1 MAIKEAQSRNRI
13 HAVYAARETSTSS
26 ELVRVVEALNR
37 LKEKVEMKAAT
48 NQKEVEQ
55 NLELMRKQLAQK
67 QVQLAP
73 ASQSF
78 ITQPGSFERV
88 AVFVTSKALG
98 EPTHRRTVG

>member
-48 NQKEVEQ
+48 NQKEVER

-67 QVQLAP
+67 QVQLALL
-73 ASQSF
+73 F
-78 ITQPGSFERV
+78 LV
-88 AVFVTSKALG
+88 KALLHSQV
-98 EPTHRRTVG
+98 PTHARRTVG